1 MKQEEEIFARLV
13 REHKSTIYTVC
24 YMFSKDEDEVQDLFQ
39 EPLINMWKGMGGFRE
54 ESKIDTWIYR
64 VALNTCLTQERKKKR
79 EVKKVPLNMDV
90 NYFED
95 NDANAKQARILH
107 QRISQ
112 LAYVDRALVMLWLD
126 GMSYDEMG
134 AVVGISAQ
142 NVATKLFR
150 IKEQLKKMKYGR
162 TVFQRNA
169 PANGG
174 TQGAAGQAGDCQ
186 RPPDSRNHEGQEKG
200 HQQHEEYVLYLC
212 CHCFYLLPAQL
223 LHTYM
228 ELDLH
233 SGHSPHADLLSGCNG
248 IYPPSCG

>member
-39 EPLINMWKGMGGFRE
+39 ETLINMWKGMGGFRE

-79 EVKKVPLNMDV
+79 EVKKVPLSMDV
-90 NYFED
+90 NFFED

-126 GMSYDEMG
+126 GMSYDEIG

-142 NVATKLFR
+142 NVAVKLFR
-150 IKEQLKKMKYGR
+150 IKEQLKKM
-162 TVFQRNA
+162 
-169 PANGG
+169 
-174 TQGAAGQAGDCQ
+174 
-186 RPPDSRNHEGQEKG
+186 
-200 HQQHEEYVLYLC
+200 
-212 CHCFYLLPAQL
+212 
-223 LHTYM
+223 
-228 ELDLH
+228 
-233 SGHSPHADLLSGCNG
+233 
-248 IYPPSCG
+248 

>member
-1 MKQEEEIFARLV
+1 MKQEEEIFARFV

-39 EPLINMWKGMGGFRE
+39 ETLINMWKGMGGFRE

-90 NYFED
+90 NFFED

-126 GMSYDEMG
+126 GMSYDEIG

-142 NVATKLFR
+142 NVAVKLFR
-150 IKEQLKKMKYGR
+150 IKEQLKKM
-162 TVFQRNA
+162 
-169 PANGG
+169 
-174 TQGAAGQAGDCQ
+174 
-186 RPPDSRNHEGQEKG
+186 
-200 HQQHEEYVLYLC
+200 
-212 CHCFYLLPAQL
+212 
-223 LHTYM
+223 
-228 ELDLH
+228 
-233 SGHSPHADLLSGCNG
+233 
-248 IYPPSCG
+248 